1 MTETDPLAKSRA
13 IMKQQA
19 LDAGRPI
26 TERWHNH
33 PSMGACGCP
42 GGIEW
47 DGRGLVIDHFTHDRT
62 GVPVGVDE
70 EDRPPWE

>member
-1 MTETDPLAKSRA
+1 MSTTETDPLAKARA

-19 LDAGRPI
+19 LDAGQPI

-42 GGIEW
+42 GGIGW
-47 DGRGLVIDHFTHDRT
+47 DGTGLVIDHFTSGSPGSR
-62 GVPVGVDE
+62 E
-70 EDRPPWE
+70 EADDVR